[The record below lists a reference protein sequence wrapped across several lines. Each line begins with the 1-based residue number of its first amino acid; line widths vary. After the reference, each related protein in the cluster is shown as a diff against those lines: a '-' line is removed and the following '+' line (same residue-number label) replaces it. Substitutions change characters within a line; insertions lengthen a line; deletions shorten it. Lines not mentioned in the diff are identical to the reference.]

1 MRSSYFAITLI
12 LPLLLL
18 ELSPSQSVAAEASPR
33 QSIAFPDPRL
43 AVYGLPWFSED
54 SPVLRR
60 LPARLK
66 DTFRPAIW
74 SLAQQPS
81 GGRIRFRTDSKT
93 VGIVAENPGFS
104 NMHLMPSVG
113 ENG

>member
-1 MRSSYFAITLI
+1 MRFSYFAARLI
-12 LPLLLL
+12 IPLLFLN
-18 ELSPSQSVAAEASPR
+18 PGPKVTAAAEPSSR
-33 QSIAFPDPRL
+33 QIIAFPDPRL

-54 SPVLRR
+54 SPVLCR

-66 DTFRPAIW
+66 ETFRPAVW

-93 VGIVAENPGFS
+93 VGIVAQNPGFS
-104 NMHLMPSVG
+104 EGVSH
-113 ENG
+113 